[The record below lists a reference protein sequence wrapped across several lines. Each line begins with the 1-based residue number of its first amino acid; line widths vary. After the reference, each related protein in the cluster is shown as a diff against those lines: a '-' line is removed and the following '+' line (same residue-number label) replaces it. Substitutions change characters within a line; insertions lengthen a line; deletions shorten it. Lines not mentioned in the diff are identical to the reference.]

1 MYDPHCV
8 CTCSLPRDPL
18 SVRTPSHFVAD
29 DPCIPCTSRR
39 TVHTDV
45 FHTLKEPKSHP
56 GPWSLCMWFWR
67 VELQDQSL
75 PVACCGVGLR
85 LLSPSDRL
93 TLTLTLCLGLT
104 PRGVVVGTLL
114 GKVLCLRLS
123 PDDRVAAV
131 CAGKK
136 IFMLDPE
143 VRFDACPRAVEWG
156 PACLFSAVLLTG
168 R

>member
-1 MYDPHCV
+1 MVLEDRATRSEPPCGLLWSWAEV
-8 CTCSLPRDPL
+8 VE
-18 SVRTPSHFVAD
+18 SV
-29 DPCIPCTSRR
+29 
-39 TVHTDV
+39 
-45 FHTLKEPKSHP
+45 
-56 GPWSLCMWFWR
+56 
-67 VELQDQSL
+67 
-75 PVACCGVGLR
+75 
-85 LLSPSDRL
+85 DRL

-131 CAGKK
+131 CAGKQ
-136 IFMLDPE
+136 IFMLDTE

-156 PACLFSAVLLTG
+156 PTCLLSAVLLTG